1 MSQLSSCSPRQLA
14 ALSIATVH
22 AIASLSTLSIL
33 TRTSSNPAFA
43 ATTNDSTPEPQ
54 PTCPRR
60 LNEAPSPS
68 PESEFPPP
76 DSISDTLKSP
86 PPENVRPGIF
96 APLERDRSTPL
107 AEFDPAPDEA
117 DPSEVKNDELSST
130 TEFQFDTYRLGP
142 GDTIAIIVDRFPE
155 LNFQG
160 PVNLEGN
167 IILPLVG
174 VLRLE
179 GLTIAE
185 TEWQVQAEYDCYVI
199 NPSLVATLLARR
211 PVQVT
216 VIGEIVRPGFYP
228 LGLPSVSAALLSAG
242 GATADAD
249 LRNIVI
255 RRTMPDGSA
264 LERSIDLFTPLW
276 EGTPLPKEKLQD
288 GDVIEITKLQPGQI
302 EDYDLTA
309 ISRSTLV
316 QPTIRIRI
324 INRVAGVG
332 FNTITVPNG
341 STFADIVASISAP
354 GANTKRIGLIRFD
367 PEQGKA
373 VTRKLNAKRALLG
386 EEEHNILLRDN
397 DVIAIGPTF
406 LTRVTT
412 FLNTF
417 TQPFRDTLGFLL
429 FFRELGN
436 SADSLFGPTGR

>member
-1 MSQLSSCSPRQLA
+1 MSQPSSSLYQVTVLSAAAMPGIVSLAMVSALTWTSYSSALA
-14 ALSIATVH
+14 A
-22 AIASLSTLSIL
+22 
-33 TRTSSNPAFA
+33 TSDAP
-43 ATTNDSTPEPQ
+43 TQDPQ

-60 LNEAPSPS
+60 LNEDPSPS
-68 PESEFPPP
+68 PESELSPP

-86 PPENVRPGIF
+86 GIF
-96 APLERDRSTPL
+96 APLERDRPTPL
-107 AEFDPAPDEA
+107 AEFDATLDAA
-117 DPSEVKNDELSST
+117 DPSALEDDLSST
-130 TEFQFDTYRLGP
+130 AEFQFDTYRLGP
-142 GDTIAIIVDRFPE
+142 GDNIAIIVDRFPE

-179 GLTIAE
+179 GLTVAE

-199 NPSLVATLLARR
+199 NPSLVVTLLARR

-228 LGLPSVSAALLSAG
+228 LGVPSVSAALLSAG

-255 RRTMPDGSA
+255 RRSMPDGSA

-288 GDVIEITKLQPGQI
+288 GDVIEITKLQPDAI
-302 EDYDLTA
+302 EDYDLGA

-324 INRVAGVG
+324 INRVGGQG
-332 FNTITVPNG
+332 FSTITVPNG
-341 STFADIVASISAP
+341 STFADIVANVSAP

-367 PEQGKA
+367 PEEGKA

-406 LTRVTT
+406 LTRITT

-429 FFRELGN
+429 FFRELGD